1 MRNAYIVGMNYPKFN
16 RVTVDEF
23 AKILRDCDDRTL
35 SNGFEIA
42 EVGEFVN
49 VSVIRARG
57 NRFRYHDKATC
68 RNMSHDIAPGQ
79 RFRINGDE
87 YQIIEPEA
95 EPENGPYSIAAKE
108 FLIELHETHLHQCK
122 YDFEIEKKGKFEP
135 VAVTFVGKASF
146 HYYDSGIGRNV
157 YENVT
162 PGDCFRLNGVEYV
175 IKQEWNMA
183 DSEPEAEAAS
193 GPDPEPFY
201 KYVTGKEF
209 FKMLYD
215 TGEYDN
221 FPLEVLY
228 PEGWVKVKAW
238 LDMSMVPPVA
248 PYQIYIRREGHKQET
263 RRLLPGQIY
272 KVGGER
278 YSIAEAT
285 KTDPEPD
292 HKQLPPA
299 NILSVGLRAVGID
312 CDIRTA
318 QLTLDVLYELI
329 TEGGSVT
336 IDRCIEIRERW
347 ENENE
352 RWEKENEIE

>member
-1 MRNAYIVGMNYPKFN
+1 MNTTKVN

-23 AKILRDCDDRTL
+23 AKILLDCDDRTL

-42 EVGEFVN
+42 EVGGFVN

-57 NRFRYHDKATC
+57 NRFRYHDKATH
-68 RNMSHDIAPGQ
+68 RNMSHDITPGQ

-87 YQIIEPEA
+87 YQIVEPEA
-95 EPENGPYSIAAKE
+95 EPYPITASE
-108 FLIELHETHLHQCK
+108 FLKELHETHLHQCK

-146 HYYDSGIGRNV
+146 HYYDLGIERNV

-162 PGDCFRLNGVEYV
+162 TGDRFRLNGNEYV
-175 IKQEWNMA
+175 IKEEKGMA
-183 DSEPEAEAAS
+183 DSDTEPEAKIA
-193 GPDPEPFY
+193 
-201 KYVTGKEF
+201 YVTGKEF
-209 FKMLYD
+209 FEKLYD
-215 TGEYDN
+215 ERELSE

-228 PEGWVKVKAW
+228 PEGWVKVKAS
-238 LDMSMVPPVA
+238 LGLSINA
-248 PYQIYIRREGHKQET
+248 PGVTYQIYIKREGHKQET
-263 RRLLPGQIY
+263 RRLLPGQMY
-272 KVGGER
+272 KVDGKR
-278 YSIAEAT
+278 YSIASAT
-285 KTDPEPD
+285 KTDPGPD
-292 HKQLPPA
+292 YNPLPPA

-318 QLTLDVLYELI
+318 QLTLDVLSEFI

-347 ENENE
+347 E
-352 RWEKENEIE
+352 KENESE

>member
-146 HYYDSGIGRNV
+146 HYYDSGIGRDV

-162 PGDCFRLNGVEYV
+162 PGDRFRLNGNEYV

-183 DSEPEAEAAS
+183 DSEPEAEA
-193 GPDPEPFY
+193 
-201 KYVTGKEF
+201 KIVHVTGKEF
-209 FKMLYD
+209 FKMFYD

-228 PEGWVKVKAW
+228 PEGWIEVKAS
-238 LDMSMVPPVA
+238 LDLSINAPDA
-248 PYQIYIRREGHKQET
+248 PYQIYIEGEGHKET
-263 RRLLPGQIY
+263 RRLLPGQMY
-272 KVGGER
+272 KVDGKR
-278 YSIAEAT
+278 YSIASAT
-285 KTDPEPD
+285 KTDPDPE
-292 HKQLPPA
+292 HAHNQLPPA

-318 QLTLDVLYELI
+318 KLTLDVLSEFI
-329 TEGGSVT
+329 AEGGSVT

-347 ENENE
+347 E
-352 RWEKENEIE
+352 KENESENE